1 MAKLERILSM
11 TDQSVQFWLRTVDE
25 QDVLNGMLAV
35 NAEIRQKIL
44 DNLSPRAR
52 VAVRDYTES
61 HTNLDQRIVDA
72 SLDRLEGLLQLI
84 R

>member
-1 MAKLERILSM
+1 MAKLERIISM

-25 QDVLNGMLAV
+25 QDVLNGMLDV
-35 NAEIRQKIL
+35 SAEIRQKIL

-52 VAVRDYTES
+52 VAVRDYLES
-61 HTNLDQRIVDA
+61 HADLDQRIVDA
-72 SLDRLEGLLQLI
+72 SLDRLESLLKLV